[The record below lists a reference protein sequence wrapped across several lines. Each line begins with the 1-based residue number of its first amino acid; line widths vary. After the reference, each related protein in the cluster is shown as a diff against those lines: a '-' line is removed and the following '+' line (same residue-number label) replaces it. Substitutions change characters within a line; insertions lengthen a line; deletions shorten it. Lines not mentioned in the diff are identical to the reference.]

1 MIVGTPVVLE
11 WPLDLYKLFL
21 SYRYKLDS
29 PSFRGDFAEISA
41 EVLVGF
47 SRGRTHPGYGPVI
60 VCLQINYGTRQ
71 RMQIISYTK

>member
-21 SYRYKLDS
+21 SYKYKLGS
-29 PSFRGDFAEISA
+29 PSFKGGSTEISA

-47 SRGRTHPGYGPVI
+47 SRGGTHPGYGPVRGI
-60 VCLQINYGTRQ
+60 FGF
-71 RMQIISYTK
+71 SYTEPLYS